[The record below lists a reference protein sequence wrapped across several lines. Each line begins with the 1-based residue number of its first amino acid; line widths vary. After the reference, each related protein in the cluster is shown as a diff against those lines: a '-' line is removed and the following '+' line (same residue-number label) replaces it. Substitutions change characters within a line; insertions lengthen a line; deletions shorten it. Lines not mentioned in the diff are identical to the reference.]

1 MMSNKDKRKHNKFSK
16 MLAFNNLLE
25 KKGSDLEIEP
35 PDKKLKFTG
44 KSCVSNPYIGGVCRD
59 WSYWF

>member
-44 KSCVSNPYIGGVCRD
+44 KWWCEPQYKMIILVM
-59 WSYWF
+59 